1 VEESNE
7 LMNNRM
13 AFCIAEGWLA
23 CRNAGCA
30 LTAALIVSS
39 CGLGLGLP
47 AQGQTLSPAVQQAVL
62 QAAETSNAA
71 SNATSGAT
79 SVGPSAAAPVSAASA
94 ASAVAARKPAWISVP
109 RLTGR
114 LQAADIGVVINVDD
128 PLSVQIGQYYISAR
142 RLKPKQVLRVNL
154 PLRAALTPDEFEGLR
169 LAIDERFGSS
179 TQALALA
186 WSMPYMVACN
196 AITGALALGLDA
208 ELCSR
213 SCAPSRPSR
222 YFNSPSNKPL
232 RDHGFRP
239 SMLLAAR
246 NFKDAKA
253 LIDRGVAS
261 DATLGLRGRPPVTAL
276 MLATDDG
283 NRRVRMPLYPPPT
296 LLREF
301 GVDIQHLPEAALQT
315 APQIFLAITGSIKPK
330 LQPAP
335 DWVPGGLGDHL
346 TSVGGDL
353 FGAHDQGTVLEW
365 LESGATASHGSVT
378 EPCNHLQKFPHPQ
391 VLLLHYLQGSTA
403 IEAYWK
409 SVLWPQQSLFV
420 GEPLAAPFVV
430 QASRTAPPPTQF
442 TAPRLLP

>member
-1 VEESNE
+1 
-7 LMNNRM
+7 MNNWIS
-13 AFCIAEGWLA
+13 FCIARTWIA
-23 CRNAGCA
+23 YRNAWPAWMLSLVA
-30 LTAALIVSS
+30 LS
-39 CGLGLGLP
+39 CGQGLGRS
-47 AQGQTLSPAVQQAVL
+47 AHAQTLSPAVQQAVL
-62 QAAETSNAA
+62 QAAEA
-71 SNATSGAT
+71 G
-79 SVGPSAAAPVSAASA
+79 SAAGGA
-94 ASAVAARKPAWISVP
+94 ASAVPSVAAPAAAASATSGPAARRPVGISVP
-109 RLTGR
+109 RVTGR

-128 PLSVQIGQYYISAR
+128 PLSVQIGQYYITAR

-154 PLRAALTPDEFEGLR
+154 PLRAALTPEEFEGLR

-186 WSMPYMVACN
+186 WAMPYAVACN
-196 AITGALALGLDA
+196 AITGALALGFDA
-208 ELCSR
+208 EFCSR
-213 SCAPSRPSR
+213 SCTPSRPSR

-232 RDHGFRP
+232 RDHGFRL

-261 DATLGLRGRPPVTAL
+261 DGTLGLRGRPPVAAL

-315 APQIFLAITGSIKPK
+315 APHIVLAITGSIKPK

-365 LESGATASHGSVT
+365 LESGATASHGSVS
-378 EPCNHLQKFPHPQ
+378 EPCNYPQKFPHPQ
-391 VLLLHYLQGSTA
+391 LLLLHYIQGSTA

-420 GEPLAAPFVV
+420 GEPLAAPFPLR
-430 QASRTAPPPTQF
+430 AAPPPTQF